1 MNKHWSFTAF
11 AFCVLATFSLFGCDQ
26 PKQQTA
32 AQQAAS
38 TATAQPS
45 NRIIIGHE
53 DTFPPMEFRT
63 PLGEL
68 VGYDIDLAQ
77 EAFKRM
83 GVEFEYKLLDW
94 SKKDDALLRDK
105 TIDMIWSGLDITEER
120 RQLYGFSE
128 PYLDNRQIIVVTV
141 DSPIRAKADL
151 SNKVVGI
158 QNGASTVPVI
168 ERYSGSAGPVAK
180 IQPFPEA
187 AQAMTAML
195 EHKVDA
201 VVMDETQGRYYIS
214 RSPGKFRLLTED
226 FGTSEFG
233 VAMRKED
240 TELIR
245 KVNQALADMQADGT
259 ERRIYNK
266 WFGENQ

>member
-68 VGYDIDLAQ
+68 VGYGIDLAQ

-105 TIDMIWSGLDITEER
+105 TIDMIWSGLNITEER

-128 PYLDNRQIIVVTV
+128 PTWTTV
-141 DSPIRAKADL
+141 RSSLLRSIP
-151 SNKVVGI
+151 
-158 QNGASTVPVI
+158 P
-168 ERYSGSAGPVAK
+168 SGP
-180 IQPFPEA
+180 
-187 AQAMTAML
+187 
-195 EHKVDA
+195 
-201 VVMDETQGRYYIS
+201 
-214 RSPGKFRLLTED
+214 
-226 FGTSEFG
+226 
-233 VAMRKED
+233 
-240 TELIR
+240 
-245 KVNQALADMQADGT
+245 
-259 ERRIYNK
+259 RRT
-266 WFGENQ
+266 